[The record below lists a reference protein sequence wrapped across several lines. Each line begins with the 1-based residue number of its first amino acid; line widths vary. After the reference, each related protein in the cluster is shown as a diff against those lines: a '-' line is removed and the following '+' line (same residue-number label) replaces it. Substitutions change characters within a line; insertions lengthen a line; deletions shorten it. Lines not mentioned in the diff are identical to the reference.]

1 MQHVRGVKI
10 YRTLQL
16 AEEERIRGKAT
27 RIIMFLL
34 LLRMQKG
41 KEECPY
47 PGLVKQQSLS
57 LKE

>member
-16 AEEERIRGKAT
+16 AEEERIVVKQT
-27 RIIMFLL
+27 RIIMFVL

-41 KEECPY
+41 KEKYPY
-47 PGLVKQQSLS
+47 PGLVVV
-57 LKE
+57 